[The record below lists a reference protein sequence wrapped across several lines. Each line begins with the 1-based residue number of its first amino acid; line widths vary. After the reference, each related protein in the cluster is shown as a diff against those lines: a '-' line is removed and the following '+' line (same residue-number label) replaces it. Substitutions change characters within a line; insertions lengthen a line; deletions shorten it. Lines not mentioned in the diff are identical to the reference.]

1 LGWWVAGSA
10 VAIGALLG
18 PVTRRM
24 TTDVKALAPD
34 QRAEAVTATRTVL
47 LQVGSLVPAALSLA
61 GLVGT
66 FHFSSQTVSLETQKQ
81 FQARYDK
88 ALKDLRSSNSSAR
101 VQGLYELED
110 IAHEAPSFAWKVT
123 LSIAAYLQDR
133 ARGEPTLR
141 PHLTVEAALTVL
153 GRRDHKSDR
162 GPVTTGPVAADGI
175 TLRSTDLSGTDLRGI
190 DFTDATLPQAR
201 FTNADLRTAHFKN
214 TTLSQARFTNANL
227 RTAHFKNTTL
237 SQARFTGAD
246 LRTAD
251 FTGAQLDGTTF
262 RKAQRE
268 GALGLPYKPP
278 TPRNPHPVT
287 STGEEPIITK
297 APIRRGT
304 PTPGPLHRR

>member
-1 LGWWVAGSA
+1 MTFLMIVLGVVVAGSA
-10 VAIGALLG
+10 VAVGALLG

-24 TTDVKALAPD
+24 TADVKALAPD
-34 QRAEAVTATRTVL
+34 QRAEAVTATRTML
-47 LQVGSLVPAALSLA
+47 MQVGSLVTVALSLA

-66 FHFSSQTVSLETQKQ
+66 FYFSSQTVSLETQKQ

-88 ALKDLRSSNSSAR
+88 ALKDLRSSDSSAR

-133 ARGEPTLR
+133 ARGQATPR

-153 GRRDHKSDR
+153 GRRDRKSDR
-162 GPVTTGPVAADGI
+162 GPVSTGPVAADGV

-214 TTLSQARFTNANL
+214 AVLP
-227 RTAHFKNTTL
+227 
-237 SQARFTGAD
+237 QARFTGAD

-251 FTGAQLDGTTF
+251 FTGADLRQADFTGAQLDGTTF
-262 RKAQRE
+262 RKAHLE
-268 GALGLPYKPP
+268 GALGLPTPDRKTPP
-278 TPRNPHPVT
+278 TR
-287 STGEEPIITK
+287 K
-297 APIRRGT
+297 
-304 PTPGPLHRR
+304 